1 MFLYRRI
8 VIIILYFAGITSVK
22 SQSVDTSNYGN
33 NIERSLNEVVV
44 TGQIESTTQ
53 INAIQKI
60 TIIGEDIL
68 ETQLF
73 QNLSDVLKFSNNLNI
88 SQDNILGSSINLQG
102 ISGQNIKILIDDV
115 PVIGRLNG
123 NIDLSQISLENVERI
138 EIVEGPLSVEY
149 GTDALAGTI
158 NIITKKDYLE
168 GFTSSIKTLY
178 ETVGRYNADLSL
190 NYKLRKSSLISSF
203 GRNYFSGWSV
213 NDKFQ
218 IIPTPQLAD
227 TNRFKLWNPK
237 EQIYG
242 KVQHIISRLKI
253 DNRIYA
259 DYFYEKI
266 SNRGLP
272 RIPYYENAFDDYY
285 YTYRYNIGSETKYK
299 NDKYQIRAIL
309 SLNNYKRIKNTFYKN
324 LVTLDEIMVSDDES
338 QDTSSFQ
345 MIMSKLSISPT
356 VIKSLNYQLGFHFEN
371 QHVLGNRILNKNQSQ
386 SDVALYSNLEWKI
399 NKRAK
404 FRSGLRLIHNTKYKA
419 PIIPSLSMLY
429 KLNNLQI
436 RMSYAKGFRAPSLK
450 ELFLEFIDV
459 NHNIIGNPA
468 LLSETSDNLNIST
481 MFYKTGG
488 NFLSSFEISAFL
500 NNINNKID
508 LAESKIYSGQ
518 YSYFNID
525 DYITKGISSN
535 IRLSNKKI
543 KFNFGISYIGRYNS
557 FNSLYEVNEFD
568 FSIDINS
575 SITYSTVDHF
585 RINLFY
591 KYVGGKPY
599 YYLDESDMLFIL
611 NGSDYHLFDLSLNKE
626 LFSNKAKITI
636 GSKNLFN
643 VTNIINSSNTDNVHS
658 SSGNSTPI
666 GYGRSYFI
674 SLAYK
679 I

>member
-242 KVQHIISRLKI
+242 KVQYIISRLKI

-324 LVTLDEIMVSDDES
+324 LVTLDEIMVSDGES

-345 MIMSKLSISPT
+345 MFMSKLSISPT

-386 SDVALYSNLEWKI
+386 SDVALYSNLE
-399 NKRAK
+399 
-404 FRSGLRLIHNTKYKA
+404 
-419 PIIPSLSMLY
+419 
-429 KLNNLQI
+429 
-436 RMSYAKGFRAPSLK
+436 
-450 ELFLEFIDV
+450 
-459 NHNIIGNPA
+459 
-468 LLSETSDNLNIST
+468 
-481 MFYKTGG
+481 
-488 NFLSSFEISAFL
+488 
-500 NNINNKID
+500 
-508 LAESKIYSGQ
+508 
-518 YSYFNID
+518 
-525 DYITKGISSN
+525 
-535 IRLSNKKI
+535 
-543 KFNFGISYIGRYNS
+543 
-557 FNSLYEVNEFD
+557 
-568 FSIDINS
+568 
-575 SITYSTVDHF
+575 
-585 RINLFY
+585 
-591 KYVGGKPY
+591 
-599 YYLDESDMLFIL
+599 
-611 NGSDYHLFDLSLNKE
+611 
-626 LFSNKAKITI
+626 
-636 GSKNLFN
+636 
-643 VTNIINSSNTDNVHS
+643 
-658 SSGNSTPI
+658 
-666 GYGRSYFI
+666 
-674 SLAYK
+674 
-679 I
+679 